1 MEHYQKLER
10 DLLDIL
16 AALLPE
22 TLKESEAGEIRYF
35 VDHGEYGLAL
45 ETLCDVVEEEDRRL
59 PPEVYDKVRKLGAS
73 MGMEPEVER
82 RLRGFVLDQRKT
94 LEQ

>member
-16 AALLPE
+16 ATLLPE
-22 TLKESEAGEIRYF
+22 TLKESEAGEIRHF

-45 ETLCDVVEEEDRRL
+45 ETLCDIV
-59 PPEVYDKVRKLGAS
+59 
-73 MGMEPEVER
+73 
-82 RLRGFVLDQRKT
+82 
-94 LEQ
+94 